1 MAKQTN
7 ILSTKKL
14 LPNQKQLLSDAAIS
28 VMEEDF
34 IETKIKTFEFHSLG
48 GVSEG
53 RGGIKV
59 HDNIIF
65 TSQNAVQSILQHPKC
80 DELKSKSVF
89 SVGMKTKD
97 LLTENGFD
105 VVAYTGYASDL
116 AEIISLVYSSDSFTF
131 FSGNLRRDIL
141 PDTLK
146 ENGITF
152 NEIEVYETNLTS
164 RKATPPHGHPSKGG
178 ESRFDG
184 ILFFS
189 PSGVESYFKSNTIKD
204 EMCFCIGE
212 TTAEAL
218 ENKKVKNILIAD
230 KPSVENVIAEVI
242 EYYQS

>member
-1 MAKQTN
+1 MTKQIN

-14 LPNQKQLLSDAAIS
+14 LSKQKQDLLDANINLF
-28 VMEEDF
+28 EEDF
-34 IETKIKTFEFHSLG
+34 IETKIKNFELS
-48 GVSEG
+48 
-53 RGGIKV
+53 KV
-59 HDNIIF
+59 NDNLIF
-65 TSQNAVQSILQHPKC
+65 TSQNAVQSILQHPKWQ
-80 DELKSKSVF
+80 ELKTKNVF

-97 LLTENGFD
+97 LLTNNGFD

-131 FSGNLRRDIL
+131 FSGNLRRDVL
-141 PDTLK
+141 PSTLK

-164 RKATPPHGHPSKGG
+164 TKATPPFGHPSKGG

-189 PSGVESYFKSNTIKD
+189 PSAVESYYKWNTIKD

-218 ENKKVKNILIAD
+218 ENKKVKNIIIAE
-230 KPSVENVIAEVI
+230 KPSVENVISQVI
-242 EYYQS
+242 EYY